1 MVEIWGRLA
10 RKNAMKFGLRWDETL
25 DYAKPRPTPNPDPRN
40 SRNRQKQKD
49 RRRLCA
55 SDATRRKERTRG
67 VYGLS
72 VSSLPASRLGAALAA
87 KAPTHDAI
95 DERNARDGLALASG
109 ARNAMCHPT

>member
-1 MVEIWGRLA
+1 MVLRLTVV
-10 RKNAMKFGLRWDETL
+10 TL
-25 DYAKPRPTPNPDPRN
+25 TLV
-40 SRNRQKQKD
+40 SRE
-49 RRRLCA
+49 
-55 SDATRRKERTRG
+55 TRRSHKREREESALAQVLFNKPSKPKGPPPLVRVGRDAEEGRTRG